1 MHLKHIK
8 KAEGSTQITGSFTN
22 IGRGGSL
29 EVFHKEATF
38 TRRKMHC

>member
-8 KAEGSTQITGSFTN
+8 KPEGSTQITVPSVTK
-22 IGRGGSL
+22 GRGGSL
-29 EVFHKEATF
+29 EVVHEEATF